1 MSVRQSSGDR
11 TSRWGQPITAEKMKE
26 CRWVKPK
33 LVCQV
38 EFVEWTDSGHLRHA
52 TFLGMR
58 DDKPADEVVRET

>member
-1 MSVRQSSGDR
+1 
-11 TSRWGQPITAEKMKE
+11 MKE
-26 CRWVKPK
+26 CRWVKPR

-52 TFLGMR
+52 TFQGMR